1 MSDTNNPLVQPFIE
15 VAGNNSTGTDNS
27 SSNSN
32 NNINNDSNGDVS
44 DTWATD
50 EKMRTMSNYS
60 QSNAGRNFW
69 VTLFC

>member
-1 MSDTNNPLVQPFIE
+1 MSGTNNPLVQPFIE
-15 VAGNNSTGTDNS
+15 VAGNNS

-60 QSNAGRNFW
+60 QSNAGRSFL